1 MAEQAAPTD
10 EPHPLRV
17 PGLWRRPLR
26 AGAVRGARGAC
37 LYRRVRGRVGRDGVS
52 DYRRPDGTLYPI
64 RDPNS
69 NKYPDRTFHAGHW
82 MTQAQIEHDRI
93 QGRERKKR
101 WFRKRYRND
110 PLFREQRSEM
120 WRKWA
125 TENPEKVKA
134 RNANRVMVLG
144 EVVRAPN
151 METRELMRQLRDDR
165 KATHG

>member
-1 MAEQAAPTD
+1 MSG
-10 EPHPLRV
+10 H
-17 PGLWRRPLR
+17 
-26 AGAVRGARGAC
+26 
-37 LYRRVRGRVGRDGVS
+37 
-52 DYRRPDGTLYPI
+52 RRPDGTLYPI

-93 QGRERKKR
+93 RGRERKKR

-165 KATHG
+165 KAAHG